1 VHPALHPAER
11 HVSKYR
17 LAQPINNGSDYRWM
31 GSASMR
37 DIMSRPTSDCPS
49 DLATSAMLRLI
60 ERRLVPRH
68 RTSQVGK
75 IILHQRRPDTV
86 CMVRDISPAGGL
98 LFMSNAYGLPEEFNL
113 QMDGYSR
120 RCIAR
125 WRRLDR
131 IGVQFKSTAAA

>member
-1 VHPALHPAER
+1 
-11 HVSKYR
+11 VSKYR
-17 LAQPINNGSDYRWM
+17 LALPVSNGSDYRRM
-31 GSASMR
+31 GSASVR
-37 DIMSRPTSDCPS
+37 DIMSHPTSDCPG
-49 DLATSAMLRLI
+49 DAVISAMLRLI
-60 ERRLVPRH
+60 ERRFVPRH
-68 RTSQVGK
+68 RTSKVGK

-98 LFMSNAYGLPEEFNL
+98 LFVGNAYGLPEEFDL

-131 IGVQFKSTAAA
+131 IGVRFKSTAAA